1 MFEKIRDKIYQNF
14 PYITEEKLLLA
25 ISGGIDSMVM
35 LDIFQKMDAEIAV
48 VHCNFKLRGIESDAD
63 EQFVSD
69 YCKKNKIKFHVEQF
83 DTKLFSENFKIST
96 QEMARELRYSLF
108 YQLSEKYFYEKVLI
122 AHNLNDSFET
132 FMINLSRGTGI
143 DGLIGIPLQN
153 NKISIKYLK
162 TL

>member
-69 YCKKNKIKFHVEQF
+69 YCKKNKCQV
-83 DTKLFSENFKIST
+83 LF
-96 QEMARELRYSLF
+96 AD
-108 YQLSEKYFYEKVLI
+108 
-122 AHNLNDSFET
+122 LNNS
-132 FMINLSRGTGI
+132 
-143 DGLIGIPLQN
+143 
-153 NKISIKYLK
+153 
-162 TL
+162 